1 MTYRRKKK
9 TLLIFLLLAICLLTA
24 CGGTTPAPNSP
35 SAAQNPSSVSDAT
48 SQTSD
53 KTDQSSAQT
62 SDTNAE
68 KKGTRDNTPVI
79 RTPEASGST
88 VYSSEIACIDA
99 SHTDEGYLMA
109 NYTGTNEKV
118 KLQIT
123 GPDGVTYTYNLHGTA
138 YEVFPLTAG
147 DGVYTVG
154 IYENISDTTYA
165 AALSTDVNAALSDPL
180 TPYLYP
186 NQYVN
191 FNETSLPVKKSAE
204 LAVSADTDAEVIELV
219 YNYVTTTFTYDYD
232 KAASVTSGYLPVID
246 EVYQAQTG
254 ICFDYAAVIA
264 AMLRSQKIPT
274 RLEVGYLGEQYHAW
288 ISVYLQES
296 GWLNGIISFADDTW
310 TLLDP
315 TSASA
320 SKTPETF
327 LAETDQYTTK
337 YLY

>member
-1 MTYRRKKK
+1 MNDHRKKK
-9 TLLIFLLLAICLLTA
+9 TILIFPLLALCLLLTA
-24 CGGTTPAPNSP
+24 CGETAGSEHP
-35 SAAQNPSSVSDAT
+35 SAAQAPSAATDARP
-48 SQTSD
+48 QTAD
-53 KTDQSSAQT
+53 KDSEASAQT
-62 SDTNAE
+62 QDTGTE
-68 KKGTRDNTPVI
+68 KKGTRGSTPNVRI
-79 RTPEASGST
+79 PKASGTT
-88 VYSSEIACIDA
+88 VFSSETACIDA
-99 SHTDEGYLMA
+99 SHTDEGYVSA
-109 NYTGTNEKV
+109 SYSGSNEKV
-118 KLQIT
+118 KLQII
-123 GPDGVTYTYNLHGTA
+123 GPDQITYTYNLHGA
-138 YEVFPLTAG
+138 DYEVFPLTSG

-165 AALSTDVNAALSDPL
+165 AALSANVDAALSDPL

-191 FNETSLPVKKSAE
+191 FTESSLPVKKSAE

-219 YNYVTTTFTYDYD
+219 YNYITTTFTYDYD

-246 EVYQAQTG
+246 EIYEAQTG

-264 AMLRSQKIPT
+264 AMLRSQNIPT

-288 ISVYLQES
+288 ISVYLKET
-296 GWLNGIISFADDTW
+296 GWLNGVISFTDDTW

-320 SKTPETF
+320 SKAPKDF

-337 YLY
+337 YFY